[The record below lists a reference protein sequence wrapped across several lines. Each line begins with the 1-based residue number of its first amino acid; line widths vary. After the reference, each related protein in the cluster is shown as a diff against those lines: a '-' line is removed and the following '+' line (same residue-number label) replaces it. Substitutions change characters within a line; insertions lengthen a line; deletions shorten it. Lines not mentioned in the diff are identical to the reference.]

1 MLLKEF
7 PLWGIGGYN
16 DFIIQLAE
24 QLKKPLPGQESHQ
37 KMMAQFR
44 INSKVQPNEKTRR
57 SAVLILFYP
66 YQDEIFVPL
75 ILRPA
80 YDGVHGGQMAFPGGR
95 VEKEDESLIR
105 TALRE
110 AQEEIGVKAIDVK
123 VIGQLTEIFIPP
135 SNFFVLPIIGYINY
149 HPTFYPD
156 TREVESIY
164 EINLNEIMD
173 EKNQQIRKVDVRGL
187 RLETPCFVIQKRVIW
202 GATAMMLA
210 ELNEVL
216 RRM

>member
-1 MLLKEF
+1 VQFNEF
-7 PLWGIGGYN
+7 IVN
-16 DFIIQLAE
+16 ITE
-24 QLKKPLPGQESHQ
+24 QLKQPLPGREFHL
-37 KMMAQFR
+37 KMMSEAR
-44 INSKVQPNEKTRR
+44 MTSKIQPNENTRK

-66 YQDEIFVPL
+66 YQDAIFVPL

-95 VEKEDESLIR
+95 AEKEDENLIR

-110 AQEEIGVKAIDVK
+110 AQEEVGIKAIDVK

-135 SNFFVLPIIGYINY
+135 SNFFVLPVIGFINY

-156 TREVESIY
+156 AREVDSII
-164 EINLNEIMD
+164 EVNLNEIMD
-173 EKNQQIRKVDVRGL
+173 EKNQQLRKVDVRGL
-187 RLETPCFVIQKRVIW
+187 KLETPCFIIQERVIW

-216 RRM
+216 KRG

>member
-1 MLLKEF
+1 VQFNEF
-7 PLWGIGGYN
+7 IVN
-16 DFIIQLAE
+16 ITE
-24 QLKKPLPGQESHQ
+24 QLKQPLPGREFHL
-37 KMMAQFR
+37 KMMSEAR
-44 INSKVQPNEKTRR
+44 MTSKIQPNENTRK

-66 YQDEIFVPL
+66 YKDEIFVPL

-95 VEKEDESLIR
+95 AEKEDENLIR

-110 AQEEIGVKAIDVK
+110 AQEEVGIKAIDVK

-135 SNFFVLPIIGYINY
+135 SNFFVLPVIGFINY

-156 TREVESIY
+156 AREVDSII
-164 EINLNEIMD
+164 EVNLNEIMD
-173 EKNQQIRKVDVRGL
+173 EKNQQLRKVDVRGL
-187 RLETPCFVIQKRVIW
+187 KLETPCFIIQERVIW

-216 RRM
+216 KRG